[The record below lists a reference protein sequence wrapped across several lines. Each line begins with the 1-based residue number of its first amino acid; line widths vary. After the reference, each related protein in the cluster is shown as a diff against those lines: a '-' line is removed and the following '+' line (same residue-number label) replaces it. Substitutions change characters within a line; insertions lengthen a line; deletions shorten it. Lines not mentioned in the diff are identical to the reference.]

1 MCHRP
6 TSSEAV
12 ARRRG
17 NTVMPL
23 LRLLLGIIV
32 LGPIGGLPAIASDH
46 IDGPRSM
53 GDPAA
58 DLNDL
63 YAFQSPER
71 TDHTVLIANVFPF
84 AGDSAFFSDAVNYI
98 IAMRRVHVAGSG
110 NEARFQAAKEE
121 LKFTCKFEPLEA
133 STSGGKPRQRGA
145 CTLPGGRT
153 LPLVVGDARGAATPD
168 GAFRIFAGLR
178 SDPFFSGWGHPPR
191 SAIPKAIP
199 NALQDNNVL
208 SIVIELDTTKVL
220 EPRKGSLFGV
230 IAETTPGAAGGGF
243 TSDVPRIDRIGRPE
257 VTNLRMFVDGE
268 IDLRDLWNQEDPFA
282 VDPKRLPLYRDR
294 LLLSLDLWDRRD
306 GKVDWTEAGR
316 RALVNVLLDDFL
328 LIDVTKP
335 TTDDSHRE
343 IEHST
348 LEGKKYATGGGRTLD
363 ANVMNIFIS
372 YEVNRGRGPMLRGG
386 AKGATQ
392 PGGKTFPY
400 VQPPNVTPIEITRAV
415 NLAAGS
421 KEVWKVIGRFDGL
434 MDWHPMVV
442 RLETVGR
449 GVGQLRKSF
458 MTDGSEV
465 VERLEELDDARRLM
479 RYTMVSGLPASDYTG
494 VIQVR
499 DKGAGCTVEWR
510 VSYRLKGAGT
520 PFIGATVNTI
530 ISKGLEGLKTRFGV
544 LQ

>member
-1 MCHRP
+1 
-6 TSSEAV
+6 
-12 ARRRG
+12 
-17 NTVMPL
+17 MPL
-23 LRLLLGIIV
+23 LRLLLGILV
-32 LGPIGGLPAIASDH
+32 LGPLGGLPAVASDH
-46 IDGPRSM
+46 LDGPRAI

-58 DLNDL
+58 DLTDL

-71 TDHTVLIANVFPF
+71 ADHTVLIADVFPI
-84 AGDSAFFSDAVNYI
+84 AGDLAFFSDAVNYI
-98 IAMRRVHVAGSG
+98 IAVRRVRVAGSG

-121 LKFTCKFEPLEA
+121 LQFSCKFGSLEA
-133 STSGGKPRQRGA
+133 SASCGKPRQRGA

-168 GAFRIFAGLR
+168 GVFRVFAGLR
-178 SDPFFSGWGHPPR
+178 SDPFFSGWEWPPR
-191 SAIPKAIP
+191 NRMPKAIP
-199 NALQDNNVL
+199 NVLQDNNVL

-230 IAETTPGAAGGGF
+230 IAKTTPRAPRGVFMGN
-243 TSDVPRIDRIGRPE
+243 VPRIDRVGRPE
-257 VTNLRMFVDGE
+257 VTNLHMLIDGE
-268 IDLRDLWNQEDPFA
+268 TDLRDLWNQEDPFA
-282 VDPKRLPLYRDR
+282 IAPKRLPLYRDR

-316 RALVNVLLDDFL
+316 RALANVLLDDFL
-328 LIDVTKP
+328 LIDVAKP

-363 ANVMNIFIS
+363 ANIMNIFIS
-372 YEVNRGRGPMLRGG
+372 YEANRGRTPMLHGG
-386 AKGATQ
+386 AKSATQ
-392 PGGKTFPY
+392 PGGKAFPY

-442 RLETVGR
+442 QLETVGR

-520 PFIGATVNTI
+520 PFIEVTVNTM